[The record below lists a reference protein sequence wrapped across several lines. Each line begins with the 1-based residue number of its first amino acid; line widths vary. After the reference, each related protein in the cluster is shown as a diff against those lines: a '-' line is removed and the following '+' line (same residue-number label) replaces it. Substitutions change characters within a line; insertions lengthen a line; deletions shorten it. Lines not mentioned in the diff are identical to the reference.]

1 MNKILYLC
9 CVFWILPISNVLAEE
24 QTVTLSIPTMS
35 CWLCPITVKKSLKQ
49 VNGVKQVS
57 VSFKDK
63 QAIVIFDNDK
73 TNVKVLTNATTN
85 AGYPS
90 VVKKSNK

>member
-1 MNKILYLC
+1 
-9 CVFWILPISNVLAEE
+9 
-24 QTVTLSIPTMS
+24 
-35 CWLCPITVKKSLKQ
+35 VKKSLKQ

-63 QAIVIFDNDK
+63 EAIVTFDNEK
-73 TNVKVLTNATTN
+73 TKVKELTNATTN

-90 VVKKSNK
+90 VVKR

>member
-1 MNKILYLC
+1 MKKILSFC
-9 CVFWILPISNVLAEE
+9 CIFWILPISSLLAVE

-35 CWLCPITVKKSLKQ
+35 CGLCPITVKKSLKQ
-49 VNGVKQVS
+49 VNGVQQVS

-63 QAIVIFDNDK
+63 QAIVSFDNEK
-73 TNVKVLTNATTN
+73 TNLKALIQATTN

-90 VVKKSNK
+90 VVKKAE

>member
-1 MNKILYLC
+1 MKKILYFC
-9 CVFWILPISNVLAEE
+9 YVFFILPINSVLAVE
-24 QTVTLSIPTMS
+24 QTVTLSVPTMS
-35 CWLCPITVKKSLKQ
+35 CWVCPITVKKSLKQ

-63 QAIVIFDNDK
+63 EAIVTFDNEK
-73 TNVKVLTNATTN
+73 TKVKELTNATTN

-90 VVKKSNK
+90 VVKR

>member
-1 MNKILYLC
+1 MKKILYLC
-9 CVFWILPISNVLAEE
+9 CVFWILPISSVFAVE
-24 QTVTLSIPTMS
+24 QTVTLSIPSMS

-63 QAIVIFDNDK
+63 EAVVIFDNEK
-73 TNVKVLTNATTN
+73 TNVKALTNATTN

-90 VVKKSNK
+90 IVTR